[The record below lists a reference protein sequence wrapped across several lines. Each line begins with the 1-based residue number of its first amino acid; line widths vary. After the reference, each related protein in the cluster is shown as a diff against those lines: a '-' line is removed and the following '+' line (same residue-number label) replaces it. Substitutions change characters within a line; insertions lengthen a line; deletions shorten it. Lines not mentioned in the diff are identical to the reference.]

1 MEDQNLLLATLA
13 EANPPTTAEALPPEL
28 DEPSPLDKIKAADQA
43 REGFP
48 GEHWLVLALGVAL
61 WQFTRKHPNFLVRA
75 AGAFGATSLVARAA
89 SGREGLSKVLRWTP
103 LGKGISN
110 CPPCVEN
117 KAHETH
123 QVHPAPPGRH

>member
-1 MEDQNLLLATLA
+1 MDDMNLMATLA
-13 EANPPTTAEALPPEL
+13 EANLPATVEQVPPEL
-28 DEPSPLDKIKAADQA
+28 DEPSAIEKIKAADEA

-61 WQFTRKHPNFLVRA
+61 WQVTRKHPNFIVRTL
-75 AGAFGATSLVARAA
+75 GAFGATTLVARAA
-89 SGREGLSKVLRWTP
+89 SGREGLSRVLRYTP
-103 LGKGISN
+103 FGRGISS

-123 QVHPAPPGRH
+123 QVHAAHPARH